1 MCEYVLGIKKRK
13 RKRKAWNGPFPSKR
27 DVVMSSGQI
36 KRERGSQVP
45 AIAVPEPPY
54 MSKTTVG

>member
-1 MCEYVLGIKKRK
+1 MCEYVFGIKKK
-13 RKRKAWNGPFPSKR
+13 RTPWNGPFPSKR
-27 DVVMSSGQI
+27 DVVLSSGQI
-36 KRERGSQVP
+36 KRETDSQVP